1 MRWINR
7 LLIVCG
13 SLVAL
18 LVILVVVV
26 LMVVDPNDY
35 KDDVAQMV
43 REETGRELK
52 LEGDLKLSVFPSIAL
67 EIHDATLGNP
77 PGFGAEPF
85 VVIGEARFVVK
96 VLPLLRK
103 TLDVKR
109 VLLSGLK
116 VHLITDK
123 SGKGNWEGMGSEEKP
138 GAKAAAPSA
147 SSDGSARISGIE
159 IRNSE
164 VVMDDRRD
172 GSTRRFTAVNL
183 KTGPLG
189 SGDPVPVELS
199 LQLDSGSGGRPT
211 PVAFKSPG
219 IDLDLDGDTL
229 DMPIFEVAYGD
240 LTLSGSVKGRKV
252 LADHAFDG
260 TLKLKEASLR
270 DTVAA
275 LSGTPLATRDPKA
288 LSHVGF
294 EANFTLNSKKL
305 ELTSFKGRLDET
317 ALDGSLGISDLDTM
331 ALAFD
336 LRADKLNIDSYRAP
350 EEKPVAGKVEPPTAL
365 PLDALKALNARGTLR
380 IGHME
385 FSGMTL
391 QDVTLKL
398 NAADGDVRLGPNQA
412 KLYGG
417 TYRGTVNVDARG
429 KDAKVTLEQHLAN
442 IDFAKF
448 LAAAYDTKRFSGR
461 GLVNLAVAGRGR
473 TDADIKRTLDGD
485 LNFEVLDG
493 AFEGHDL
500 WFELRRARALIKREA
515 APEGQG
521 SGRTKFD
528 ALKGSGQF
536 IDGTLTTHDVLMQ
549 TPFLKSNAEGTVSLP
564 TSAVDIKVKTK
575 IYQVPPSGAGSEMAD
590 LKTAADIPVRVTG
603 TLTDYKVRPDLAAAA
618 EGEAKEKLKQ
628 KARDKLRKLLG
639 G

>member
-1 MRWINR
+1 MHWIKR
-7 LLIVCG
+7 LLVIFG
-13 SLVAL
+13 SLIAL
-18 LVILVVVV
+18 LVVLVVVI

-35 KDDVAQMV
+35 KDDVARMV
-43 REETGRELK
+43 GEQTGRELK
-52 LEGDLKLSVFPSIAL
+52 LKGDLKLSVFPSIAL

-77 PGFGAEPF
+77 PGFGADPF

-116 VHLITDK
+116 VHLVTDK
-123 SGKGNWEGMGSEEKP
+123 SGKGNWEGMGGDNKP
-138 GAKAAAPSA
+138 GAKSEISSEA
-147 SSDGSARISGIE
+147 SGGSATISGIE

-164 VVMDDRRD
+164 IVMDDRRD
-172 GSTRRFTAVNL
+172 GSTRRFTGVNL

-189 SGDPVPVELS
+189 SGEPVPVELS
-199 LQLDSGSGGRPT
+199 MQMDAGSGSKPT
-211 PVAFKSPG
+211 SIAFKSPG

-229 DMPIFEVAYGD
+229 DMPAFELSYGD
-240 LTLSGSVKGRKV
+240 LALSGSVKGRKV

-260 TLKLKEASLR
+260 TLKLKETSLR
-270 DTVAA
+270 DTLTA

-288 LSHVGF
+288 LSRVGF
-294 EANFTLNSKKL
+294 ESNFKLNSKRL
-305 ELTSFKGRLDET
+305 ELTNFKGRLDET

-331 ALAFD
+331 ALGFD
-336 LRADKLNIDSYRAP
+336 LKADKLNIDSYRAP
-350 EEKPVAGKVEPPTAL
+350 EEKAVAGKVEPPTAL

-391 QDVTLKL
+391 EDVTLKL

-412 KLYGG
+412 RLYGG

-429 KDAKVTLEQHLAN
+429 KDAKVMLDQHLVN

-485 LNFEVLDG
+485 LDFEVLDG

-528 ALKGSGQF
+528 TLKGSGQF
-536 IDGTLTTHDVLMQ
+536 VDGTLRTHDVLMQ
-549 TPFLKSNAEGTVSLP
+549 TPFLKSNAEGTVALA

-603 TLTDYKVRPDLAAAA
+603 TLTDYKVRPDLEAAAT
-618 EGEAKEKLKQ
+618 GEITEKLKQ
-628 KARDKLRKLLG
+628 RARDKLRKLLG